1 MTTDATTSPRVH
13 HYSVGAI
20 ARERLRR
27 DFSNWRLALVRILT
41 SALAVVITIALIP
54 GLRFETWYLGFFTLM
69 GIVFGL
75 LNAFV
80 KPLIQ
85 FFALRYLVASY
96 GFVVVLVNAL
106 MLFLLAA
113 IFQGAITSRSFLS
126 ILLGGL
132 LIGVLGLAFETLAG
146 ATEPILDRRPEADE
160 EQTA

>member
-1 MTTDATTSPRVH
+1 MSTDATSSPRVH
-13 HYSVGAI
+13 HYSVGAV

-27 DFSNWRLALVRILT
+27 DFSNWRLALVRVFT
-41 SALAVVITIALIP
+41 NALAIVITIAVVP

-96 GFVVVLVNAL
+96 GFVVVLINAL
-106 MLFLLAA
+106 MLFLLAS
-113 IFQGAITSRSFLS
+113 IFQGSISTRSVLS

-132 LIGVLGLAFETLAG
+132 IVGVLGLVFETVAG
-146 ATEPILDRRPEADE
+146 ATDPILDRKPDADE
-160 EQTA
+160 EVPA